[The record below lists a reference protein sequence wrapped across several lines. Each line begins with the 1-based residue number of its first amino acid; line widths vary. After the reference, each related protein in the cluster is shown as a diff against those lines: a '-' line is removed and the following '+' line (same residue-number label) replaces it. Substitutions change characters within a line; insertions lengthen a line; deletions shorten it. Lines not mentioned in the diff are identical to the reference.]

1 MLRRCLLG
9 TVSAGLATAATGLA
23 GCITD
28 PGRGCRGA
36 TVRLTLTPA
45 ASVSDPLD
53 LDPGTLSMAADAVV
67 ETAVEDEHVE
77 HCVAW
82 DGDPG
87 PSAGLREVG
96 ERLEAHLG
104 VDLAGRRDPVETDAR
119 RDGTGYRLRLVIEES
134 R

>member
-1 MLRRCLLG
+1 MLRRRLLG
-9 TVSAGLATAATGLA
+9 VAAAGLA

-28 PGRGCRGA
+28 PGRGCPGA
-36 TVRLTLTPA
+36 TVRLSMTPVE
-45 ASVSDPLD
+45 SVEDPLD
-53 LDPGTLSMAADAVV
+53 LDPATLSTAADAVV
-67 ETAVEDEHVE
+67 EAAVEDEHVE
-77 HCVAW
+77 NCVEW

-104 VDLAGRRDPVETDAR
+104 IDLADRRDPVETDAR
-119 RDGTGYRLRLVIEES
+119 RDGTGYRLRLVIEDS

>member
-1 MLRRCLLG
+1 MQRRRLLG
-9 TVSAGLATAATGLA
+9 VALAGLA

-28 PGRGCRGA
+28 PGRSCPGA
-36 TVRLTLTPA
+36 TVRLTLRPVD
-45 ASVSDPLD
+45 SVSDPLV
-53 LDPGTLSMAADAVV
+53 LDAESLSTAADAVV
-67 ETAVEDEHVE
+67 ETAIEDEHVE
-77 HCVAW
+77 HCVEW

-104 VDLAGRRDPVETDAR
+104 IDLAGRRDPVETDAT
-119 RDGTGYRLRLVIEES
+119 RDGTGYRLRLVVEGS